1 MPESIIL
8 EVAERADAPNT
19 ALPEQAEPQEPVCQH
34 HWRIAS
40 PNGATSIGTCKRC
53 GAVREFMNSS
63 SDSIWESDSSDGNR
77 WRGRG
82 RNNTVVAD
90 VPAGGAPAPISE
102 DTLGS
107 LLGSGFRNRL
117 D

>member
-8 EVAERADAPNT
+8 DAPN
-19 ALPEQAEPQEPVCQH
+19 APLPEQDGEDLQPVCQH

-40 PNGATSIGTCKRC
+40 PNGATSVGTCKRC
-53 GAVREFMNSS
+53 GAVREFQNSS
-63 SDSIWESDSSDGNR
+63 TDSIWESDSSDGNR

-82 RNNTVVAD
+82 RNNVVAD
-90 VPAGGAPAPISE
+90 VPAAAAAAPISE
-102 DTLGS
+102 DALGN

>member
-8 EVAERADAPNT
+8 DAPGT
-19 ALPEQAEPQEPVCQH
+19 VLPEQAGEELQPVCQH
-34 HWRIAS
+34 HWRIAA
-40 PNGATSIGTCKRC
+40 PNGATSVGTCKRC

-63 SDSIWESDSSDGNR
+63 TDSIWESDSSDGNR

-82 RNNTVVAD
+82 RNNNVVAD
-90 VPAGGAPAPISE
+90 VPAGGAPPPISE
-102 DTLGS
+102 DALGS
-107 LLGSGFRNRL
+107 LLGSGYRGRL